1 MKVLSTI
8 LILISNLTIY
18 SQSDE
23 VVGNYTLKL
32 ETVDKDVFEYQLT
45 LSQDGTFSFH
55 YYSYIK
61 HGIPPEKNYYGKGKW
76 TVENKVI
83 SFFSDKK
90 NDFDEK
96 YTMDFTGSKA
106 RFIIKSPRDKSDQII
121 KTRLKFLK
129 SEVPWM
135 GAIEM
140 LKI

>member
-55 YYSYIK
+55 YY
-61 HGIPPEKNYYGKGKW
+61 
-76 TVENKVI
+76 
-83 SFFSDKK
+83 
-90 NDFDEK
+90 
-96 YTMDFTGSKA
+96 
-106 RFIIKSPRDKSDQII
+106 
-121 KTRLKFLK
+121 
-129 SEVPWM
+129 
-135 GAIEM
+135 
-140 LKI
+140 